1 MELKKAKKIIGEIL
15 TDEYAIK
22 NLKKFEEIEYTVEK
36 FTDKLSKVTIKSLN
50 ETFTYVSAIFD
61 GYNMHWSGDYG
72 HWSFN
77 CTWETNLQNLAYYSP
92 YYQLEK
98 LQAPLREVFDKDQCA
113 EKLLELLRE
122 GPFYEALDEDVNI
135 QRFEEYLKDSFD
147 YISMDEYLYEYED
160 TCEAIKKLYGAAQES
175 EYEWFSAIRNIDSDN
190 FEQIFNCEEYEL
202 YNLGK
207 KAPGRFFIILYLL
220 CIVAEREANKEAQI

>member
-1 MELKKAKKIIGEIL
+1 MEFKGKEIIGEIL
-15 TDEYAIK
+15 TNEYSIK
-22 NLKKFEEIEYTVEK
+22 NLKKFEEIEYTIEK
-36 FTDKLSKVTIKSLN
+36 FTDKVSKVTIKSLN

-77 CTWETNLQNLAYYSP
+77 CTWETNLHNLAYYSP

-98 LQAPLREVFDKDQCA
+98 LKVPSREEFN
-113 EKLLELLRE
+113 EKKCKQELLELIKD
-122 GPFYEALDEDVNI
+122 GPFYEELDTDEMI
-135 QRFEEYLKDSFD
+135 ERFEQFIEEPLD
-147 YISMDEYLYEYED
+147 YISMDEPLYEYED
-160 TCEAIKKLYGAAQES
+160 TCEVIKELYGAAQES
-175 EYEWFSAIRNIDSDN
+175 EYEWFSAIRNIDLDD

-220 CIVAEREANKEAQI
+220 CIVAEREANKEA

>member
-1 MELKKAKKIIGEIL
+1 MEFKGKEIIGEIL
-15 TDEYAIK
+15 NNEYSIK
-22 NLKKFEEIEYTVEK
+22 NLKKFEDIEYTIEK
-36 FTDKLSKVTIKSLN
+36 FTDKVSKVTIKSLN

-77 CTWETNLQNLAYYSP
+77 CTWETNLQNLSYCSP

-98 LQAPLREVFDKDQCA
+98 LKVPSREEFDE
-113 EKLLELLRE
+113 EKCKQELLELIKD
-122 GPFYEALDEDVNI
+122 GPFYEELETDEMI
-135 QRFEEYLKDSFD
+135 ERFEEYIEEPLD
-147 YISMDEYLYEYED
+147 YISMDEPLYEYED
-160 TCEAIKKLYGAAQES
+160 TCEAIKKLYDAAQES
-175 EYEWFSAIRNIDSDN
+175 EYEWFSAIRSIDSDD